1 MDDDS
6 LNDSLGEDFA
16 DDFAFD
22 LEADDKRDDAA
33 RVIQRLSRTFLARIR
48 LRNLVRANYIKK
60 YDRVNERHYYKN
72 KSTGE
77 ILNEKPRVLGSDDLP
92 DPRSFVAPENY
103 EVGGEDENM
112 PTGYALVLCNT
123 EFPRSDGRLPPL
135 PHIVD
140 NEFAELEDILSH
152 DFICRFPQENVYC
165 LKNAKKA
172 ELKDTIERLRQV
184 VRKKDFFLF
193 YICTHVL
200 TIVNGEKSNASETC
214 YFAMPNSLWSG
225 KPEVV
230 APSCMSLTD
239 LVKMISKVKS
249 RKKTVLVNYAYREAP
264 KKAFFAPVKSVYPP
278 ANFLARLADKANCA
292 VIACCVTGNSMSD
305 TISHHTHK
313 IPSSK
318 NQAGVGA
325 SLMGLGLAS
334 LSSKPKAATSGAQEG
349 EESKVAD
356 GGADGEGERDGGDKE
371 KDDAHEDD
379 EDDDEH
385 HSDEDEEG
393 RDFEN
398 EDFQTALG
406 GGYNH
411 HQTTKKKIKKVSPKT
426 PTQQLVEEYL
436 SYWKVPPDPEIVLS
450 SRPPRPMPTWGKD
463 EENPA
468 EFVVELPTLDDSS
481 DHFYQLIWWR
491 LKRIARPVGNFFKR
505 QYRRVQR
512 RIISA
517 PCQSNLIIPDEEHG
531 VFTAA
536 VFSAFRGGAHKDSK
550 KIVTAKYLYE
560 ALKEGVAKRLEKWRE
575 ELVLEREKAID
586 EKKKEAAEAG
596 EDYVHD
602 AAGDEALKEALAK
615 VVLSPAFYVPKNN
628 LKASRN
634 PVCLRCGPPAAPEK
648 PFVMRQGTNEIS
660 LEWYNQDF
668 DGVPAQKYEIE
679 VKNRTRVYKIWRKVV
694 PPADITKTAFTVRDL
709 PSGVPTQF
717 RVRAY
722 NNGGWSK
729 FSLPTRMVTPG
740 EHLTPLPTTSRW
752 MRITQGGP
760 FAAIDIMNAHPLDRN
775 EHVRGM
781 KLLYAFAVQNNG
793 FLKGTLQLKAAHSA
807 CHCLINF
814 HHDIELARLAFLTL
828 LYCTKEDTP
837 GFKKVRIYLRK
848 VDIFSLATEYQEFFR
863 LDGGIVNFI
872 QWLRS
877 NPGYDSI
884 PPPPVVVIPED
895 MGEAAEEDDEEL
907 ERLAVEEDKRLE
919 EERIEREREEREFNE
934 RARLAKEKE
943 RMAKIADEALKKAN
957 EKTNRDKAEAAAR
970 NAKK

>member
-1 MDDDS
+1 MADEDS
-6 LNDSLGEDFA
+6 LNDSLGDDFA

-22 LEADDKRDDAA
+22 LAADDKRDDAA
-33 RVIQRLSRTFLARIR
+33 RVIQRLGRTFLARIR

-60 YDRVNERHYYKN
+60 YDRVNERYYYKN

-77 ILNEKPRVLGSDDLP
+77 ILDEKPRVLGKDDLP

-123 EFPRSDGRLPPL
+123 EFPRSEGRLPGL
-135 PHIVD
+135 PAIVD

-152 DFICRFPQENVYC
+152 DFICRLPQENVYC
-165 LKNAKKA
+165 LKNAKKG

-184 VRKKDFFLF
+184 VRKKDFFVF

-200 TIVNGEKSNASETC
+200 TIINGEKNNTSENC
-214 YFAMPNSLWSG
+214 YFAMPNTVWVG

-230 APSCMSLTD
+230 APTCMSLSD
-239 LVKMISKVKS
+239 LVKMLGKVKS
-249 RKKTVLVNYAYREAP
+249 RKKTIIVNYAYREPP

-305 TISHHTHK
+305 TISHHPHK

-318 NQAGVGA
+318 KAAEGLGGVLG
-325 SLMGLGLAS
+325 GLGLAAD
-334 LSSKPKAATSGAQEG
+334 LSSKPKPAMAPGGEG

-356 GGADGEGERDGGDKE
+356 GGPGEGVAEKE
-371 KDDAHEDD
+371 EAAEAQEEDD
-379 EDDDEH
+379 EDDDH
-385 HSDEDEEG
+385 HSDDEEEG
-393 RDFEN
+393 RNLEN

-411 HQTTKKKIKKVSPKT
+411 HVVVKKKQKKTSPKT
-426 PTQQLVEEYL
+426 PSQVLVEEYL

-463 EENPA
+463 EEGEDPTQ
-468 EFVVELPTLDDSS
+468 FVVELPTLDDTQAHSF
-481 DHFYQLIWWR
+481 DVVWWR
-491 LKRIARPVGNFFKR
+491 MKRFTRPVGNFFKR
-505 QYRRVQR
+505 LYRRLQR

-517 PCQSNLIIPDEEHG
+517 PCQSTLIVPEEE
-531 VFTAA
+531 
-536 VFSAFRGGAHKDSK
+536 FSLFNGALFAAFRGGAHSDNK
-550 KIVTAKYLYE
+550 KTVTVKYLYE
-560 ALKEGVAKRLEKWRE
+560 NLQEEVAKRLEEHRKS
-575 ELVLEREKAID
+575 LVKDYETAVAQKM
-586 EKKKEAAEAG
+586 KEAEEAG
-596 EDYVHD
+596 EQYVAD
-602 AAGDEALKEALAK
+602 PEEEAALKVALEK

-648 PFVMRQGTNEIS
+648 PFVMRHGTNEIA
-660 LEWYNQDF
+660 LEWYNQEF
-668 DGVPAQKYEIE
+668 DGVPPHKYEIE
-679 VKNRTRVYKIWRKVV
+679 VKNKTRVYKVWRRVIT
-694 PPADITKTAFTVRDL
+694 PADITKTAYTVREL
-709 PSGVPTQF
+709 PSGVPCQF

-740 EHLTPLPTTSRW
+740 EHLTPLPTISRW

-760 FAAIDIMNAHPLDRN
+760 FAAVDIMNAHPLDRM

-781 KLLYAFAVQNNG
+781 KLLYAFAVENNG
-793 FLKGTLQLKAAHSA
+793 FLKGTLQLKAAHAA

-848 VDIFSLATEYQEFFR
+848 VDIFDIATEYQEFFR
-863 LDGGIVNFI
+863 LDGPIVNYI
-872 QWLRS
+872 QWIRA
-877 NPGYDSI
+877 NPGYDAI
-884 PPPPVVVIPED
+884 PPPPIVEIPED
-895 MGEAAEEDDEEL
+895 LGDEQEEDDEEL
-907 ERLAVEEDKRLE
+907 ERLAIEEDERVEKERIQKE
-919 EERIEREREEREFNE
+919 EEELEFQE
-934 RARLAKEKE
+934 RARIAKEKE
-943 RMAKIADEALKKAN
+943 RLAKIADEKLKKAA
-957 EKTNRDKAEAAAR
+957 EKANRDKTEAAAR
-970 NAKK
+970 KK